1 MKKKT
6 SAFKKLNQL
15 LVMTSKTLL
24 DTFLS
29 DAGEQRL
36 EKRTTKEI
44 HDKLQQAAIHKS
56 LVVLQLKTEKVDR
69 FETIAGKVVGNNVGK
84 DQVVLKMQSDQQQLR
99 IIPIEKIEKISTL
112 TPEGESDKLIR

>member
-1 MKKKT
+1 M
-6 SAFKKLNQL
+6 
-15 LVMTSKTLL
+15 
-24 DTFLS
+24 
-29 DAGEQRL
+29 
-36 EKRTTKEI
+36 
-44 HDKLQQAAIHKS
+44 
-56 LVVLQLKTEKVDR
+56 VVLQLKTEKVDR